1 MVQLIDGTDMYT
13 FLTIFVMTFA
23 LFLLVAGVFTA
34 YFGSGKSRKIGGGL
48 LGIGLALGLIWILM
62 TTTLIMDEPMIENVW
77 LSQIIIQAV
86 VIILAAVVGAL
97 AAIGMFLAAIM
108 KA

>member
-1 MVQLIDGTDMYT
+1 MIGSVGMYD
-13 FLTIFVMTFA
+13 FLTIFMLTFA
-23 LFLLVAGVFTA
+23 LFLLVAGIFTA

-48 LGIGLALGLIWILM
+48 LGLGLVLGLVWILICSTFILEEPIFEVSIKTVIIQSILVIVGAALG
-62 TTTLIMDEPMIENVW
+62 
-77 LSQIIIQAV
+77 
-86 VIILAAVVGAL
+86 AA

>member
-1 MVQLIDGTDMYT
+1 MYD
-13 FLTIFVMTFA
+13 FLTIFMLTFA
-23 LFLLVAGVFTA
+23 LFLLVAGIFTA

-48 LGIGLALGLIWILM
+48 LGLGLVLGLVWILICSTFIFEEPIFEVSIKTVIIQSILVIVSAALG
-62 TTTLIMDEPMIENVW
+62 
-77 LSQIIIQAV
+77 
-86 VIILAAVVGAL
+86 AA

>member
-1 MVQLIDGTDMYT
+1 MEVGLNE
-13 FLTIFVMTFA
+13 FLTIFMLTFA
-23 LFLLVAGVFTA
+23 VFLLVAGIFTA

-48 LGIGLALGLIWILM
+48 LAFGLILGFVWVLISSDFIPILDAP
-62 TTTLIMDEPMIENVW
+62 LIEVHLKET
-77 LSQIIIQAV
+77 IIQSIL
-86 VIILAAVVGAL
+86 VIVAAAIGAL

>member
-1 MVQLIDGTDMYT
+1 MAIAVGLEE
-13 FLTIFVMTFA
+13 FLTIFVLTFA
-23 LFLLVAGVFTA
+23 VFLLVAGVFTA

-48 LGIGLALGLIWILM
+48 LAFGLVLGLIWILISSDIIPI
-62 TTTLIMDEPMIENVW
+62 LDEPLIDVA
-77 LSQIIIQAV
+77 LTD
-86 VIILAAVVGAL
+86 VIVQSVLVILGAALGAL

>member
-1 MVQLIDGTDMYT
+1 MEVGFNE
-13 FLTIFVMTFA
+13 FLTIFMLTFA
-23 LFLLVAGVFTA
+23 LFLLVAGIFTA

-48 LGIGLALGLIWILM
+48 LGLGLVLGLVWILISS
-62 TTTLIMDEPMIENVW
+62 TFILDEPMIEVS
-77 LSQIIIQAV
+77 LKTVIIQSV
-86 VIILAAVVGAL
+86 LVIVSAALGAA